1 MPSTVL
7 HFRRSN
13 LAIARLPEMAA
24 ASGIAAAGF
33 TRSHHFGVAG
43 RHVERLAEAGL
54 VALAFGNTPKAMAPW
69 GGKQP
74 LYGTNPIAFA
84 APHRGQ
90 PPIVVDMALSQVA
103 RGKILTAAQKG
114 EAIPEGWAVD
124 ENGQPTT
131 DAAAALKGALQPI
144 GGAKG
149 AALALMVEVLA
160 VALTGARFGFEASS
174 FFDADGPPPGVG
186 QFLIAIDPGAFGGA
200 DVFADRMA
208 ALAGMIEG
216 DGDARLP
223 GSRRIALR
231 EKAAREGVTVDSKLL
246 AEVRALAGVRWC
258 QTEGPDTIVALLP
271 ADLEG
276 GEPDFGILGRGRL
289 DIVRTGAVED
299 IDRHAGDRHIGLGPI
314 GHVGALD
321 RERAVD
327 PHAQNPVALLGCVEH
342 NFLLELHPLSTR
354 KLEAFAFG
362 RERARSAILRNANGC
377 PADGLGAPCEP
388 REEFVTLLA
397 CVRTADAR

>member
-1 MPSTVL
+1 MSSPSMTPADLKTLIAAAMVACNTSDTNA
-7 HFRRSN
+7 RSVARALAQAEIDGQKGHGLSRVPSYGAQARSGKVDGHAVPEAQQTRPGSLMIDARHGFAFPAFD
-13 LAIARLPEMAA
+13 LAIARLPEMTRTT
-24 ASGIAAAGF
+24 GIAAAGF

-69 GGKQP
+69 GGRQP

-84 APHRGQ
+84 VPQRGK
-90 PPIVVDMALSQVA
+90 PPAVVDMALSQVA

-114 EAIPEGWAVD
+114 EPIPDGWAVD
-124 ENGQPTT
+124 EHGAPTT

-160 VALTGARFGFEASS
+160 VTLTGARFGFEASS

-208 ALAGMIEG
+208 ALAGMIES

-231 EKAAREGVTVDSKLL
+231 EKAEHEGVIVDARLL
-246 AEVRALAGVRWC
+246 AEVRALA
-258 QTEGPDTIVALLP
+258 A
-271 ADLEG
+271 
-276 GEPDFGILGRGRL
+276 
-289 DIVRTGAVED
+289 
-299 IDRHAGDRHIGLGPI
+299 H
-314 GHVGALD
+314 
-321 RERAVD
+321 
-327 PHAQNPVALLGCVEH
+327 
-342 NFLLELHPLSTR
+342 ST
-354 KLEAFAFG
+354 
-362 RERARSAILRNANGC
+362 SS
-377 PADGLGAPCEP
+377 
-388 REEFVTLLA
+388 
-397 CVRTADAR
+397 

>member
-1 MPSTVL
+1 MSGTLISPTDLEALIGAAMLACGTSAANAQSVARALAQAEIDGQKGHGLSRVPSYGAQA
-7 HFRRSN
+7 RSGKVDGHAVPEVHQTRPGSLMVDAKHGFAFPAFD
-13 LAIARLPEMAA
+13 LAIARLPEMARLG
-24 ASGIAAAGF
+24 GIAAAGF

-43 RHVERLAEAGL
+43 RHVERLSEAGL

-69 GGKQP
+69 GGRQP

-84 APHRGQ
+84 VPNRSK

-114 EAIPEGWAVD
+114 EAIPAGWAVD
-124 ENGQPTT
+124 EHGASTT

-186 QFLIAIDPGAFGGA
+186 QFLIVIDPGAFGGA

-208 ALAGMIEG
+208 ALAGMIES

-231 EKAAREGVTVDSKLL
+231 EKAAREGVTVDGKLL
-246 AEVRALAGVRWC
+246 AEVRALAGV
-258 QTEGPDTIVALLP
+258 
-271 ADLEG
+271 
-276 GEPDFGILGRGRL
+276 
-289 DIVRTGAVED
+289 
-299 IDRHAGDRHIGLGPI
+299 
-314 GHVGALD
+314 
-321 RERAVD
+321 
-327 PHAQNPVALLGCVEH
+327 
-342 NFLLELHPLSTR
+342 
-354 KLEAFAFG
+354 
-362 RERARSAILRNANGC
+362 
-377 PADGLGAPCEP
+377 
-388 REEFVTLLA
+388 
-397 CVRTADAR
+397 